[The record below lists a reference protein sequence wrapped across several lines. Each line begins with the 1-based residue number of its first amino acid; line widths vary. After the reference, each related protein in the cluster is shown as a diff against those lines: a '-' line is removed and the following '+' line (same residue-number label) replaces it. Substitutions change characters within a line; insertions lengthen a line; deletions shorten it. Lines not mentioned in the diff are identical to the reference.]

1 MGCRPELIVMLT
13 YNDHTVENAR
23 EIFEECKDSKAKYW
37 GFKEKPLPVEE
48 MKALFDR
55 MRECGKKTVLEVVE
69 YDEDECIKG
78 TEIAV
83 QCGCDIMMGTTFFES
98 VSDYCKEHKISYLP
112 FVGDVFD
119 RPSVLDGSAE
129 DMIESAKEYIKNGA
143 GGIDLFLTRSKSSTR
158 GRSLSEARFLTTNSA
173 TALPSRSIKSANIWK
188 NKNYALTI
196 FMSLRRFYYHK
207 LSCSAEFFSSNS
219 FRYSKIRS
227 LLCIIPFCSQ
237 ML

>member
-78 TEIAV
+78 AEIAV

-143 GGIDLFLTRSKSSTR
+143 GGIDLLGYRYLGDPVELNKEIVENLHAPVCVAGSVDSYERLDEIKKLNPWAFTI
-158 GRSLSEARFLTTNSA
+158 GSA
-173 TALPSRSIKSANIWK
+173 FFD
-188 NKNYALTI
+188 NK
-196 FMSLRRFYYHK
+196 FGDGF
-207 LSCSAEFFSSNS
+207 AEQIDKVCE
-219 FRYSKIRS
+219 YMEK
-227 LLCIIPFCSQ
+227 
-237 ML
+237 

>member
-78 TEIAV
+78 AEIAV

-98 VSDYCKEHKISYLP
+98 VSDYCKEHKIHSQPGFICLRKRVLRAYSYKYEP
-112 FVGDVFD
+112 T
-119 RPSVLDGSAE
+119 
-129 DMIESAKEYIKNGA
+129 IKTSPRWCP
-143 GGIDLFLTRSKSSTR
+143 L
-158 GRSLSEARFLTTNSA
+158 
-173 TALPSRSIKSANIWK
+173 K
-188 NKNYALTI
+188 NTI
-196 FMSLRRFYYHK
+196 NDK
-207 LSCSAEFFSSNS
+207 TEE
-219 FRYSKIRS
+219 
-227 LLCIIPFCSQ
+227 
-237 ML
+237 